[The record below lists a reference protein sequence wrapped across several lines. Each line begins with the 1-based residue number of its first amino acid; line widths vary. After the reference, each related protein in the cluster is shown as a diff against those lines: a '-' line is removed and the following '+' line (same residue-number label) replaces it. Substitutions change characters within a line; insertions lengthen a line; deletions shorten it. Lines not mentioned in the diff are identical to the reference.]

1 LLIRACVIIRLT
13 TCDRSDN
20 LSDANNYLLVLEK
33 GYHMQSLVDA
43 QIAFVTFLRDNGKAQ
58 ATVLAYGKDIEQLV
72 EHMAEQEKTQVA
84 DVTSDHINDFKDLLK
99 KRRYTGKSIS
109 RKINSIKAF
118 FRYVV
123 GQGVIDANPADVVS
137 HPKFEQAP
145 PRVLSKVE
153 YRALRDAC
161 RGDARMSAIV
171 ELLLQTGMRISEL
184 ASMQIQDV
192 DFERNVI
199 TIQAQN
205 SRPNR
210 KVPMN
215 LAAKRSMM
223 EYLKIR
229 PRARERTV
237 FLTKTCRPFLVRNIR
252 TAIDRYFRLAGIKG
266 ARVNDLRHTFIVEQL
281 KAGTPLVYVSQLV
294 GHKRI
299 TTTERYL
306 KLIEAPEIEPNVQIE
321 EL

>member
-1 LLIRACVIIRLT
+1 MQTLL
-13 TCDRSDN
+13 
-20 LSDANNYLLVLEK
+20 
-33 GYHMQSLVDA
+33 DA
-43 QIAFVTFLRDNGKAQ
+43 QTAFVTHLEDGGKAR

-72 EHMAEQEKTQVA
+72 QHVA
-84 DVTSDHINDFKDLLK
+84 GLGRTDVKDVTADDINDFKALLK
-99 KRRYTGKSIS
+99 KQRYTGKSIS

-118 FRYVV
+118 FRYMIA
-123 GQGVIDANPADVVS
+123 QGVIESNPAETVS
-137 HPKFEQAP
+137 HPKFDQAP
-145 PRVLSKVE
+145 PRMLSKLE

-184 ASMQIQDV
+184 AALQLQDV

-199 TIQAQN
+199 TIQPQN
-205 SRPNR
+205 SRAAR

-215 LAAKRSMM
+215 LAAKRAAM
-223 EYLKIR
+223 EYLKVR

-266 ARVNDLRHTFIVEQL
+266 AKVNDLRHTFIVEQL

-306 KLIEAPEIEPNVQIE
+306 KLIEAPEMEPNVQIE